1 MVAGM
6 TALFE
11 PGDRVIVVEW
21 PPPPYGAAARIRL
34 GMVVASTPPH
44 RPDRVQVAFDDWTYE
59 PDDYHEVY
67 PDHVINMRDTVALV
81 EWLLS

>member
-1 MVAGM
+1 M

-11 PGDRVIVVEW
+11 PGDRVIVAESRMSETHS
-21 PPPPYGAAARIRL
+21 PMSSPQRIRL

>member
-21 PPPPYGAAARIRL
+21 PIRL
-34 GMVVASTPPH
+34 GMVVTSTPPH

-59 PDDYHEVY
+59 PDDCHEVH

>member
-1 MVAGM
+1 M

-21 PPPPYGAAARIRL
+21 GIRL